1 VARLQR
7 VDYAD
12 NDQGSNR
19 STQHN
24 NPREIRKTSRKRRRP
39 IHGGESFYIYTFLG
53 IHYCTSHTNEN
64 NLFIKI
70 GGPTTSLSR
79 AKLAD
84 RRWPR
89 RDHERTSH
97 LDWGRTCNSGQLATH
112 PPAQSLCISTIPAPR
127 GIAVVGRQA
136 IIDPTTITRI
146 FHIPVML
153 WMFGHTYSSTGAEIE
168 GLFYLQSSTTSESYR
183 TRGQGSC
190 AGEFFLFGSFY
201 YCSVWVLGN
210 CTSFHDRYPIVHVSL
225 SLTGYYT

>member
-1 VARLQR
+1 MTRDQTAAHNTITLGKFAKRLASAVSR
-7 VDYAD
+7 FMEVSLLIYIPFWE
-12 NDQGSNR
+12 
-19 STQHN
+19 STTVQLTLT
-24 NPREIRKTSRKRRRP
+24 KV
-39 IHGGESFYIYTFLG
+39 Y
-53 IHYCTSHTNEN
+53 
-64 NLFIKI
+64 LFIKI
-70 GGPTTSLSR
+70 GGSTTSLSR

-84 RRWPR
+84 RWRPR

-136 IIDPTTITRI
+136 IIDPTIITRI

-168 GLFYLQSSTTSESYR
+168 RFFYLQNLTTSESYR
-183 TRGQGSC
+183 ARGQGSC

-201 YCSVWVLGN
+201 YCSVWVLSN